1 MTTQGGTVEDPNLT
15 QEKVRLRELLNE
27 THTFRLSLRGTHP
40 TSEQTEKLRG
50 LAEQCLSISNQLNME
65 HGKALSLEML
75 FTAKLIALESR
86 GREVP
91 SQDFFALEGDL
102 LEAEKIAISFNDK
115 HLVTRILEG
124 LANIYRRTDQYEK
137 EINTIDKAISVE
149 RTVPKTVALLDAYH
163 RVLNYLY
170 EKQQNHTDAI
180 VKANTDYWGNY
191 LWVKTQPTFDRDQFI
206 MQKRIF
212 LYKVA
217 IYVGSLAGNPL
228 NVGEQNPEDYTIA
241 QEAYDE
247 AIYIATLLQNNELL
261 CAAHAHKALMLLPR
275 LNVDQKLQ
283 LLHNLKALEDT
294 YHPENE
300 ELREMIATIEKQFSN
315 TQEDVAGR

>member
-1 MTTQGGTVEDPNLT
+1 MSTATEDPLR
-15 QEKVRLRELLNE
+15 QEKVQLRDLLNE

-40 TSEQTEKLRG
+40 TDEQVAKLRG
-50 LAEQCLSISNQLNME
+50 LADQCLATSTTLNME

-75 FTAKLIALESR
+75 FTAKLIALELR

-91 SQDFFALEGDL
+91 SQEFFDLEPDL
-102 LEAEKIAISFNDK
+102 LEAEKIARAYNDK

-137 EINTIDKAISVE
+137 EINTIDKAISIE

-163 RVLNYLY
+163 RVLNFLY
-170 EKQQNHTDAI
+170 EKQPTHTDAI

-191 LWVKTQPTFDRDQFI
+191 LWLKTQPGFDRDQFV
-206 MQKRIF
+206 MQKKVL
-212 LYKVA
+212 LYKIA
-217 IYVGSLAGNPL
+217 IYIGSLAGNPL
-228 NVGEQNPEDYTIA
+228 NVGEQNPDDYHIA

-247 AIYIATLLQNNELL
+247 AIHIATLLNNSELL

-275 LNVDQKLQ
+275 LNVEQKQQMLQ
-283 LLHNLKALEDT
+283 NLKALEET

-300 ELREMIATIEKQFSN
+300 EVREMIAMIEKQFV
-315 TQEDVAGR
+315 TPQEDVAGR